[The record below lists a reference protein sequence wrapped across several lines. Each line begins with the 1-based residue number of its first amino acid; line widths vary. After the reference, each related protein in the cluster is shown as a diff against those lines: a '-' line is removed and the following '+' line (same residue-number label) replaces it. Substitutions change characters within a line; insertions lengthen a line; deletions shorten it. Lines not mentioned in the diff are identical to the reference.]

1 MQIVDASRIPTSPSR
16 TNVERTGEPSVFG
29 TTLSSLL
36 WTPAGDICE
45 GFGFIYFSEP
55 SEVCFFILALLDDFR
70 DLSDWF
76 GELAWMPLEAEIVQ
90 KNNCP
95 GAPRGGQLVFGRF
108 QRFAGIFRRLR
119 GHLAR
124 TLLRDKT
131 YQPRST
137 PYSELPKVP
146 RGGE

>member
-1 MQIVDASRIPTSPSR
+1 MDV
-16 TNVERTGEPSVFG
+16 
-29 TTLSSLL
+29 
-36 WTPAGDICE
+36 
-45 GFGFIYFSEP
+45 
-55 SEVCFFILALLDDFR
+55 FR
-70 DLSDWF
+70 DLSDCF
-76 GELAWMPLEAEIVQ
+76 EELAWMFLVAEIVQ
-90 KNNCP
+90 KINCP
-95 GAPRGGQLVFGRF
+95 GAPRGGQLVFVRF

-146 RGGE
+146 RGWE